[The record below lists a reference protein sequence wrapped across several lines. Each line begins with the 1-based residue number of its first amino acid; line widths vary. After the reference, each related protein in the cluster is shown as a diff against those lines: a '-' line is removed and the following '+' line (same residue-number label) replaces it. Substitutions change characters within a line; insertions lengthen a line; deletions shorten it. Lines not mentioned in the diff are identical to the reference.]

1 MKKVRDQMIGV
12 QVTSEVKISLIRE
25 AERRGMSVSMLV
37 FRILEDYIN
46 ERGIMITTD
55 LLEELKID

>member
-12 QVTSEVKISLIRE
+12 QVIRE